1 MAVSLRESHD
11 IDELAGVL
19 YDMLPGSGNPRL
31 SFPTVAQE
39 LGLEQYWIGGSK
51 RPAIVTLLTCTF
63 ERERHRFCSLIEGV
77 VRTSLSWR
85 AGRDAPLT
93 RDEIDM
99 INVILGRLGY
109 KILGLHDPD
118 FLASLERRKRA
129 ATGQPVAAEPARLT
143 ALKNDLIAI
152 SGLEPRPRGFAFEKF
167 LNSFFECHGLAPR
180 ESFRLKG
187 EQIDGSFQ
195 HDNHT
200 YLLEAKWQ
208 NDQVARAELAL
219 LNDTVT
225 SKATWSRGLLVSY
238 SGFTQDGLA
247 AFERGRPTAL
257 IAMDGLDLY
266 EILDRGVALSDVLRA
281 KARRAA
287 ETNSCYVPVRLLF

>member
-1 MAVSLRESHD
+1 MAVSLRESQD

-19 YDMLPGSGNPRL
+19 REMLPGSGNPRL

-39 LGLEQYWIGGSK
+39 LGLEKHWFGGSK
-51 RPAIVTLLTCTF
+51 RPAIVTLLTATF
-63 ERERHRFCSLIEGV
+63 EYERHRFCPLIEGV
-77 VRTSLSWR
+77 VRQSLSWR
-85 AGRDAPLT
+85 AGKGAPLT
-93 RDEIDM
+93 RDEVEA

-109 KILGLHDPD
+109 KIPGLHDPD
-118 FLASLERRKRA
+118 LLASLERRERA
-129 ATGQPVAAEPARLT
+129 ANGQPALADPARLT

-152 SGLEPRPRGFAFEKF
+152 SGLAPRPRGFAFEKF

-180 ESFRLKG
+180 DSFRLRG

-195 HDNHT
+195 HDGHT

-219 LNDTVT
+219 LNDTVS

-238 SGFTQDGLA
+238 SGFSHHGLA

-266 EILDRGVALSDVLRA
+266 DILDRGAVLSEVLRA

-287 ETNSCYVPVRLLF
+287 ETNACYVPVRMLF